1 MFLNLEN
8 LILNSIEY
16 ARHYIRHSISNK
28 FIGNIK
34 IHKFLYFIIQNI
46 ILKNND
52 LNDYK

>member
-16 ARHYIRHSISNK
+16 ARHYIQRSISNK
-28 FIGNIK
+28 LLEILKYTNFIFYYLKYNS
-34 IHKFLYFIIQNI
+34 
-46 ILKNND
+46 KNND